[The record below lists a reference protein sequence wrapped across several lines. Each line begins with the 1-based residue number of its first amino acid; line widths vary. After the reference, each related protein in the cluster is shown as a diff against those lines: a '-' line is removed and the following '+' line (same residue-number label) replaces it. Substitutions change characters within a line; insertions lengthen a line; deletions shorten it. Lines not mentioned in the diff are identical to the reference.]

1 MSQQILGGRYR
12 VEEQLGR
19 GGMAQVFKGTDT
31 VLGRPVAIKVLAPQ
45 FAQDEAFVARFR
57 REAQAAARLNHP
69 NLVSVF
75 DTGSDNGVHYIVM
88 EYVEGRT
95 LADFL
100 THGGR
105 LMPERA
111 IELAMSVSTG
121 LAFAHAQGV
130 VHRDIKPGNIMVTRQ
145 GEVKVMD
152 FGIARMTTSAETI
165 EQTAAVLGTAA
176 YLSPEQARGEPVDA
190 RSDLYSL
197 GCVLYEMLVGRPPFA
212 GDSAVAVAYKHVQEA
227 PVPPSQLNAD
237 VSPQL
242 EAVIMRALS
251 KNPANRYQSA
261 EEMRGDLERAARGEA
276 VSAPPILA
284 VPETQV
290 IARREET
297 RIMPP
302 VPEEEPGMSPGKKW
316 LVGGLVALIIL
327 GGLGAGLWLFAN
339 SILGG
344 SDKPTPTP
352 TVSPTPEMVEVPD
365 VEGFTE
371 AAATKALE
379 DAGFVVV
386 VKRKVNEAVAPGTV
400 IGQDPPAGEQLEKGA
415 TVTLTVA
422 KSPNL
427 VTVPS
432 VVGMTESEAGTTIEA
447 AGLSVGTTSTQSSST
462 VPAGEVISQDPAANT
477 QVAGGTP
484 VDLVVSSGPSTVTVP
499 DVVCLPF
506 SAAKNKLENDGFNVV
521 YGGAVPANPLCPQP
535 NKIAEQDPAAGAEV
549 EEGSTVTIYTSGPAP
564 TST

>member
-1 MSQQILGGRYR
+1 LSQQILGGRYR

-75 DTGSDNGVHYIVM
+75 DTGSDDGTHYIVM

-100 THGGR
+100 SAGGR
-105 LMPERA
+105 LMPQRA
-111 IELAMSVSTG
+111 IELATAVAQG

-152 FGIARMTTSAETI
+152 FGIARLTTSAETI

-176 YLSPEQARGEPVDA
+176 YLSPEQARGEAVDA
-190 RSDLYSL
+190 RSDIYSL
-197 GCVLYEMLVGRPPFA
+197 GCVLYEMLVGRPPFS

-227 PVPPSQLNAD
+227 PVPPSHLNAD

-242 EAVIMRALS
+242 DAVVMRALS
-251 KNPANRYQSA
+251 KNRANRYQSA
-261 EEMRGDLERAARGEA
+261 DEMRVDMERAARGDA

-284 VPETQV
+284 VSETQV
-290 IARREET
+290 IARREQT
-297 RIMPP
+297 QIMPP
-302 VPEEEPGMSPGKKW
+302 VPEEEPGMSPWKKW
-316 LVGGLVALIIL
+316 LVGGLVALILL
-327 GGLGAGLWLFAN
+327 GGLGAGLWLLAD

-352 TVSPTPEMVEVPD
+352 TVSPTVVEVPD
-365 VEGFTE
+365 VVGFTE
-371 AAATKALE
+371 QAATKALE
-379 DAGFVVV
+379 NAGFVVT
-386 VKRKVNEAVAPGTV
+386 VKRKTNDTVAAGTV
-400 IGQDPPAGEQLEKGA
+400 LSQDPPAGDKLKKGG

-422 KSPNL
+422 RAPNL
-427 VTVPS
+427 VTVPN
-432 VVGMTESEAGTTIEA
+432 VVGMSEADAKAAIEA
-447 AGLSVGTTSTQSSST
+447 AGLSIGTTTPQASST
-462 VPAGEVISQDPAANT
+462 VAAGDVISQDPAADT
-477 QVAGGTP
+477 DVDKATP
-484 VDLVVSSGPSTVTVP
+484 VDLVVSSGAGTVTVP

-506 SAAKNKLENDGFNVV
+506 SAAKNKLENLGFNVV
-521 YGGAVPANPLCPQP
+521 YGGTATPNPLCPQP
-535 NKIAEQDPAAGAEV
+535 NKVAEQDPASGTEA
-549 EEGSTVTIYTSGPAP
+549 EEGSSVTLYTSGPSP